1 MFKIGSQRETRLG
14 FASGPEVLMDKS
26 HAQNLVYYL
35 EEEKEFHDK
44 CLRDFA
50 LLSFQSLEILS
61 MTLTGLWMKH

>member
-14 FASGPEVLMDKS
+14 FASGPEVIMDKS

-50 LLSFQSLEILS
+50 LL
-61 MTLTGLWMKH
+61 